1 MPKSAALMTLKGHQ
15 GAITAVR
22 FSSDGKRLVT
32 TSVDKTARVWDLEN
46 AGTTFIDEPAI
57 TDGKIVTARAPID
70 LAAFVHAIDD
80 LLVAA

>member
-1 MPKSAALMTLKGHQ
+1 LKQRTCRHGGSQRPRAH
-15 GAITAVR
+15 GI
-22 FSSDGKRLVT
+22 SRLA
-32 TSVDKTARVWDLEN
+32 SLC
-46 AGTTFIDEPAI
+46 FIDEPAI